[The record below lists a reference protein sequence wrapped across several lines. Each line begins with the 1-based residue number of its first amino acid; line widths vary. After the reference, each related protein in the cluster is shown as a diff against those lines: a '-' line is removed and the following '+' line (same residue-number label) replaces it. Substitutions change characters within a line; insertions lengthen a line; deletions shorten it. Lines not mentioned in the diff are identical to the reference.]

1 MQKSTTGCY
10 NYNEILPSKKVL
22 SVFIITAALVVAI
35 IIAFGKDKSSTAI
48 NFASDLIAGEK
59 LTIPENQNWQ
69 DELTNVV
76 PSTNQVA
83 TKEDLSENG
92 VTDTVATTLIS
103 NYIALKQNGSLTGE
117 SAQKLI
123 DQTIEY
129 VEKNSSQTA
138 LISESGLNI
147 VSDNGKT
154 SISQY
159 GENLGMIFKTNK
171 PKVVRNEMEIITQIV
186 ESKDSNKMSDLN
198 TIIAVYEKI
207 LAELIKMPVPKS
219 FVKAHLDMTNGVKGM
234 IMALTEIKSVLSDPV
249 KSLSAM
255 ELYQEGSTIFI
266 QAKQATNIF
275 IIQNNI
281 VYKQGTGGYYL
292 LYGI

>member
-1 MQKSTTGCY
+1 M
-10 NYNEILPSKKVL
+10 ILPSKKVL

-35 IIAFGKDKSSTAI
+35 IIAFGRDKSSAAI
-48 NFASDLIAGEK
+48 NFASDLVAGEK

-83 TKEDLSENG
+83 NEKGDSSENG
-92 VTDTVATTLIS
+92 VTDTIATTLIS
-103 NYIALKQNGSLTGE
+103 NYLALKQNGSLTGE

-147 VSDNGKT
+147 VADNGKT

-159 GENLGMIFKTNK
+159 GENLGMIFKTNR
-171 PKVVRNEMEIITQIV
+171 PKDLKVAIDIVTKAIQSNDPAKIGELDGIIT
-186 ESKDSNKMSDLN
+186 
-198 TIIAVYEKI
+198 VYEKV
-207 LAELIKMPVPKS
+207 LSELIKMPVPKT
-219 FVKAHLDMTNGVKGM
+219 FVKAHLDVVNS
-234 IMALTEIKSVLSDPV
+234 IKSGTVALKEMRTSLDDPFKTLAAVGQYQKSVTTFVQVFQAINVFIV
-249 KSLSAM
+249 K
-255 ELYQEGSTIFI
+255 
-266 QAKQATNIF
+266 
-275 IIQNNI
+275 NNI
-281 VYKQGTGGYYL
+281 IYKQGSGGYYL